1 MVPARKWIHLLGSSE
16 WDSGRAI
23 TTADDGSIYITGSTW
38 GDFDG
43 QTNSGDCDVFITKF
57 NSDGPKQWTQLLGS
71 SSYDDGYSITTAD
84 DGSIYITGSTSGDL
98 DGQTNSGVDD
108 VFITKFNSDGSKRW
122 TQLLGSS
129 SYDYGNSITTADDGS
144 IYITGSTN
152 GNFDGQTNSGDSD
165 VFITKFSSDG
175 SKQWTQLLGSSDWD
189 SAYSITTADDGSIY
203 ITGSTYGDLDGQTNS
218 GGSDV
223 FITKFNTDGSQQ
235 WTQLLGGWDDDN
247 ATSITTADDG
257 SIYIAGHTWGDFD
270 EQTNSGTRDVFI
282 SKFGLNDSP
291 VGLAS
296 STSTFDEGIAGGSVV
311 ATLRTSDVDAGE
323 TFTYALVNGE
333 GGADNSAFAID
344 GDQLK
349 IVDSVDF
356 ENKSSYSIRV
366 QAKDSG
372 GLTFQKVF
380 TFSVNDLEEVPVIQS
395 LEDASTHK
403 KITTYKIEKPIV
415 FSGQDID
422 TVIVGTKKKDKI
434 TGTLEGEVLAG
445 IKGKNVL
452 EGGEGADGF
461 LFNQIDGFG
470 NKHADKIKDFDSDEG
485 DSILVDQDIFSL
497 GKKIKLKVLTGN
509 SKAKKAAKSKKDFVY
524 AEKKGLLYFNENGK
538 QNGWGDGG
546 LFAKLQGA
554 PELGAD
560 DFTIV

>member
-1 MVPARKWIHLLGSSE
+1 MVPSRKWIHLLGSPE

-23 TTADDGSIYITGSTW
+23 TTADDGSIYITGST
-38 GDFDG
+38 
-43 QTNSGDCDVFITKF
+43 N
-57 NSDGPKQWTQLLGS
+57 
-71 SSYDDGYSITTAD
+71 
-84 DGSIYITGSTSGDL
+84 
-98 DGQTNSGVDD
+98 
-108 VFITKFNSDGSKRW
+108 
-122 TQLLGSS
+122 
-129 SYDYGNSITTADDGS
+129 
-144 IYITGSTN
+144 
-152 GNFDGQTNSGDSD
+152 
-165 VFITKFSSDG
+165 
-175 SKQWTQLLGSSDWD
+175 
-189 SAYSITTADDGSIY
+189 
-203 ITGSTYGDLDGQTNS
+203 GDLDGQTNS

-223 FITKFNTDGSQQ
+223 FISKFNTDGSQQ

-257 SIYIAGHTWGDFD
+257 SIYITGSTSGDLD
-270 EQTNSGTRDVFI
+270 GQTNSGTRDVFI

-296 STSTFDEGIAGGSVV
+296 STSTFDENIAGGSVV

-497 GKKIKLKVLTGN
+497 GKKIKLKVLTGK